1 MILRQSQKKLP
12 GFTLV
17 EIIVVLG
24 IVAIIIGLGL
34 ANFRASNDSSTAF
47 SSSRDLLASDLRL
60 AADKALNGERFQGK
74 DPIGWG
80 VQFVGG
86 YNTYTI
92 FADLDGDRIYDSNER
107 YKFVELNSD
116 LKVYPSYGGVTTG
129 SVLFNAGTGKT
140 YFNNTELGITST
152 TYLLINLL
160 NKNNAVVNTLE
171 VTPAGTVS
179 VANPALK
186 NTAQPNSI
194 TGLIAWWKADALTLN
209 NGVRV
214 SSWTDS
220 SNTGNNATQS
230 GDARPTFVTN
240 VVNSLPVVR
249 FDGVNDNLNLSIIST
264 LKTVFVVMKWVDP
277 TNYGAPI
284 LGDSDG
290 VSAYFYSGLPNQTAS
305 QDVVIG
311 DWAWSTVRTGGIF
324 NNGMQLTNTT
334 LMRDKENFQIITL
347 VPVSGTQAVFDNI
360 GKISHSI
367 YNYSTHAD
375 YAEII
380 VYNTE
385 LSTTDRQAVEAYLS
399 YKYNIPL
406 SY

>member
-34 ANFRASNDSSTAF
+34 VNFRASNDSSTAF

-92 FADLDGDRIYDSNER
+92 FADLDGDRTYDSNER

-160 NKNNAVVNTLE
+160 NK
-171 VTPAGTVS
+171 
-179 VANPALK
+179 K
-186 NTAQPNSI
+186 
-194 TGLIAWWKADALTLN
+194 
-209 NGVRV
+209 
-214 SSWTDS
+214 
-220 SNTGNNATQS
+220 
-230 GDARPTFVTN
+230 
-240 VVNSLPVVR
+240 
-249 FDGVNDNLNLSIIST
+249 
-264 LKTVFVVMKWVDP
+264 
-277 TNYGAPI
+277 
-284 LGDSDG
+284 
-290 VSAYFYSGLPNQTAS
+290 
-305 QDVVIG
+305 
-311 DWAWSTVRTGGIF
+311 
-324 NNGMQLTNTT
+324 
-334 LMRDKENFQIITL
+334 
-347 VPVSGTQAVFDNI
+347 
-360 GKISHSI
+360 
-367 YNYSTHAD
+367 
-375 YAEII
+375 
-380 VYNTE
+380 
-385 LSTTDRQAVEAYLS
+385 
-399 YKYNIPL
+399 
-406 SY
+406 